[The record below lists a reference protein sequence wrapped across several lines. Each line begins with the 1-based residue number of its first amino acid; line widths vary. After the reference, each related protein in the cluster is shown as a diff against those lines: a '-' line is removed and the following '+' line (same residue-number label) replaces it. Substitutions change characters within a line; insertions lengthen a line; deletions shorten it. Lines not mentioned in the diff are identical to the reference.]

1 MIYKSKLTTNSIS
14 HIKLTLPSL
23 TLTKIDGYYL
33 KKNLICLFNNQ
44 HFNTLLIRLYFC
56 NSHLK

>member
-23 TLTKIDGYYL
+23 TLTKIDSYYI
-33 KKNLICLFNNQ
+33 KKNLVCLFNNQ
-44 HFNTLLIRLYFC
+44 HLIHY
-56 NSHLK
+56 